1 MAPAM
6 TASHSAPPAATP
18 RLLLV
23 DCDPGLRFTV
33 GDYFRRVGAR
43 VDEAATVWEAEAWL
57 ARGAYDAVITDLQLS
72 ASVEADGVA
81 LARQIR
87 TVAPATAVCILTL
100 PREPRLMAAA
110 ESVASVVLTRPR
122 KLADLAQ
129 IVFALLHDP
138 VAPEFTSTGRE
149 S

>member
-1 MAPAM
+1 M
-6 TASHSAPPAATP
+6 TDSTAYSRPSPP

-23 DCDPGLRFTV
+23 DADPGLRFTV

-43 VDEAATVWEAEAWL
+43 VDDAASVGEAEAWL
-57 ARGAYDAVITDLQLS
+57 ARGSYDAVLTDLQLS
-72 ASVEADGVA
+72 PNVEADGLA
-81 LARQIR
+81 LARRIR
-87 TVAPATAVCILTL
+87 IVAPATAVCILTL
-100 PREPRLMAAA
+100 PREPRLMEAA

-138 VAPEFTSTGRE
+138 AAQEFTSTGKD

>member
-1 MAPAM
+1 M
-6 TASHSAPPAATP
+6 TDSTTSSRPAAP

-23 DCDPGLRFTV
+23 DSDPGLRFTV

-43 VDEAATVWEAEAWL
+43 VDDAASVSEAEAWL
-57 ARGAYDAVITDLQLS
+57 ARGSYDAVLTDLQL
-72 ASVEADGVA
+72 APNAEADGLA
-81 LARQIR
+81 LARRIR
-87 TVAPATAVCILTL
+87 IVAPATAVCILTL
-100 PREPRLMAAA
+100 PREPRLMDAA

-138 VAPEFTSTGRE
+138 AAQEFTSTGKD